1 MSASPTTPAPTSTL
15 PAPPPGAALL
25 AELRTEIARADSK
38 AAVLVAALG
47 VIVGVLGGLLTSTG
61 WAPQQLSG
69 AAKVLL
75 ALGGLGLTVSLVAL
89 LFAVLPRFRRSSW
102 RPGRPLGYFGDI
114 RLAAE
119 QGLLAD
125 ALADTERLAAEAVHA
140 ALAENSLIVSRKHSW
155 VRVGVLAFGAGL
167 FPLVTALFLG

>member
-1 MSASPTTPAPTSTL
+1 M
-15 PAPPPGAALL
+15 PAPPATGPIPPPPGTALL

-61 WAPQQLSG
+61 WAPQRLSG
-69 AAKVLL
+69 AAEVLL
-75 ALGGLGLTVSLVAL
+75 ALGGLGIAVSLVAL
-89 LFAVLPRFRRSSW
+89 LFAVLPRFRRSTW

-125 ALADTERLAAEAVHA
+125 ALADTEELAAEAVRA
-140 ALAENSLIVSRKHSW
+140 ALAENSLIASRKHSW
-155 VRVGVLAFGAGL
+155 VRIGILAFGVGL

>member
-1 MSASPTTPAPTSTL
+1 MSDPPTPIPS
-15 PAPPPGAALL
+15 PPGAALL
-25 AELRTEIARADSK
+25 AELRAEIARADSK

-61 WAPQQLSG
+61 WAPQRLSG
-69 AAKVLL
+69 AAKALL
-75 ALGGLGLTVSLVAL
+75 ALGGLGIAVSLVSL
-89 LFAVLPRFRRSSW
+89 LFAVLPRFRHSTW

-125 ALADTERLAAEAVHA
+125 ALADTERLAAEAVRT

-155 VRVGVLAFGAGL
+155 VRIGILTFGAGL

>member
-1 MSASPTTPAPTSTL
+1 MSAPPP
-15 PAPPPGAALL
+15 PPPGASLL

-38 AAVLVAALG
+38 AAILVAALG

-69 AAKVLL
+69 AAKALL
-75 ALGGLGLTVSLVAL
+75 VLGGSGLAVSLVAL
-89 LFAVLPRFRRSSW
+89 LLAVLPRFGRSNW
-102 RPGRPLGYFGDI
+102 RPGRPLAYFGDI

-119 QGLLAD
+119 QGLLTD
-125 ALADTERLAAEAVHA
+125 ALADTEEHAAEAVRA
-140 ALAENSLIVSRKHSW
+140 ALAANSRIASRKHSW
-155 VRVGVLAFGAGL
+155 VRIGILAFGAGL